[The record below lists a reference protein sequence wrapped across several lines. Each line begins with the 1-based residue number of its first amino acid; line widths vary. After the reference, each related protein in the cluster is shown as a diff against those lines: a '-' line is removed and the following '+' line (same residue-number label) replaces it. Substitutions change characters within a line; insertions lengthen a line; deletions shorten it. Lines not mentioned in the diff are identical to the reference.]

1 MSSVP
6 RDTSAPAPARRKP
19 ASSKPAPAPARKQAA
34 ASQGLPTRPLER
46 RRSPEEVQARILA
59 AATHEFSEHGFAGA
73 RIERISKQ
81 ARTVDRMLY
90 YYFGN
95 KERLYQAVF
104 ERAFA
109 QMIAAE
115 RDFQVPQDDP
125 ALGMAMLI
133 EHTWEHYIAH
143 PELVRLLMNE
153 NLMRGRQV
161 RKSGVV
167 REVSLPLIERVEELL
182 VLGRRAGVF
191 REGPSAA
198 WVLMSIMSM
207 GFFYVSN
214 QYTIS
219 EWLRME
225 LMEPERRA
233 SWLAHVKDT
242 ILSSL
247 RPVSALS
254 ARAETAKAS
263 RRRSPIRKA

>member
-6 RDTSAPAPARRKP
+6 RDTSASAPARRKP
-19 ASSKPAPAPARKQAA
+19 ASSKPAPVRKPAA

-59 AATHEFSEHGFAGA
+59 AATHEFAEHGFAGA

-115 RDFQVPQDDP
+115 RDFQVPADDP

-247 RPVSALS
+247 RPAAEPAASAK
-254 ARAETAKAS
+254 AAKAS
-263 RRRSPIRKA
+263 KPRSAARKA

>member
-6 RDTSAPAPARRKP
+6 RDTSASAPARRKP
-19 ASSKPAPAPARKQAA
+19 ASSKPAPAARKQA

-115 RDFQVPQDDP
+115 RDFRVPADDP

-182 VLGRRAGVF
+182 VMGRRAGVF

-225 LMEPERRA
+225 LMEPARRA

-247 RPVSALS
+247 QPM
-254 ARAETAKAS
+254 AEASAS
-263 RRRSPIRKA
+263 RKSGKTKPRSPARKA